1 MNSCAPF
8 EERVDLIAAGEL
20 TLTAEDAAHLDGC
33 PACRGVLRRAQ
44 ALETVLASRP
54 ALEPP
59 PAFTARVM
67 TAVQGERWREEQVL
81 DLGFN
86 VAIAAGLLL
95 VTMGL
100 LGLAW
105 STGLIVIGGDLA
117 GLASAGM
124 TLMLERAATQAPN
137 VGGAA
142 LLLTMALAVWW
153 WAEGVEV

>member
-1 MNSCAPF
+1 MDACAAF
-8 EERVDLIAAGEL
+8 EERVDPIAAGEP
-20 TLTAEDAAHLDGC
+20 LTADDGAHLDAC
-33 PACRGVLRRAQ
+33 PACRGMLQRAQ
-44 ALETVLASRP
+44 ALERALASRP

-59 PAFTARVM
+59 PGFTARVM
-67 TAVQGERWREEQVL
+67 TAVQGESWRAEQAL

-95 VTMGL
+95 VAAGL

-105 STGLIVIGGDLA
+105 RTGLIVIGGDLA

-124 TLMLERAATQAPN
+124 SLMLEHAAAQAQN
-137 VGGAA
+137 VGVAA
-142 LLLTMALAVWW
+142 LLLTMALGVWW